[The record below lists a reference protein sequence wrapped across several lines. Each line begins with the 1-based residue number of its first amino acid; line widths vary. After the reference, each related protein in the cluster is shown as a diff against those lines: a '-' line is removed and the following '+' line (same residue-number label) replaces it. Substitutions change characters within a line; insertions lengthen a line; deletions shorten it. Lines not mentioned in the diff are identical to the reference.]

1 MKKLILCLCFLS
13 SNLFATEITHL
24 RDSRYCEILIGD
36 GSVFKEIYL
45 DVYNSIGL
53 NDCPDEIW
61 SNLSEKKIKKEFK
74 SRFVKLN
81 GPRFWVMDS
90 MDSTLINTDNVDFY
104 GIEMRKAG
112 IVTITFKDIFGKRPS
127 YKERHVNRNTV
138 WKFDKNQ
145 YIFKLI
151 SPENKFYIMQSY
163 TTEVLSLNI
172 KDLVT
177 LSEKLKLPKGW
188 KYQATRL
195 QESLA
200 IPIPNHQATVIQ
212 DDLHNSYT
220 LIE

>member
-1 MKKLILCLCFLS
+1 MKQLLLCLFLLS
-13 SNLFATEITHL
+13 SSLFATEITNL
-24 RDSRYCEILIGD
+24 RDSRYCEVLIGN
-36 GSVFKEIYL
+36 GSIFKKINM

-61 SNLSEKKIKKEFK
+61 ASLSANKIKKEIK

-90 MDSTLINTDNVDFY
+90 MEASLINTDIVNFD

-112 IVTITFKDIFGKRPS
+112 IVAITFKDVFGKRHF
-127 YKERHVNRNTV
+127 YKERHVNRNSV

-145 YIFKLI
+145 YIFELI
-151 SPENKFYIMQSY
+151 SQKNKVYVMQSY
-163 TTEVLSLNI
+163 TTEVLPLTI
-172 KDLVT
+172 KDLVA

-188 KYQATRL
+188 KYQARL
-195 QESLA
+195 LKEPLA

-220 LIE
+220 LVE